1 MKTKNKTIFNI
12 CASGIF
18 LALALILP
26 FLTGQI
32 PTIGSM
38 ILPMHL
44 PILICG
50 FVVGWPYG
58 LAIGLCAPLLR
69 YLMFGMPPIFPTG
82 VAMSFELATYGFTA
96 GLFYKL
102 LCNTKLNNW
111 LIIYITLIIAM
122 IVGRVVWGTVMSF
135 IALGSTNVTFGF
147 KAFLSGAFIKAWPG
161 ILIQL
166 VIVPPIVFAIKKAMS
181 DK

>member
-1 MKTKNKTIFNI
+1 MKTKKKIIFNI

-18 LALALILP
+18 LALALVLP
-26 FLTGQI
+26 FFTGQI

-50 FVVGWPYG
+50 FVAGWPYG

-69 YLMFGMPPIFPTG
+69 YLMFMMPPIFPTG
-82 VAMSFELATYGFTA
+82 IAMSFELATYGFTA
-96 GLFYKL
+96 GMFYQLLNKL
-102 LCNTKLNNW
+102 KLNKW
-111 LIIYITLIIAM
+111 LTLYITLVIALL
-122 IVGRVVWGTVMSF
+122 IGRIVWGTVMSF

-147 KAFLSGAFIKAWPG
+147 KTFLSGAFIKAWPG

-166 VIVPPIVFAIKKAMS
+166 VVVPPIVFAIEKVRNK
-181 DK
+181 

>member
-1 MKTKNKTIFNI
+1 MVTKKKTIFNI

-18 LALALILP
+18 LALALVLP

-58 LAIGLCAPLLR
+58 LVVGLCAPLLR

-82 VAMSFELATYGFTA
+82 VAMSFELATYGFAA
-96 GLFYKL
+96 GIFYQLLNKL
-102 LCNTKLNNW
+102 KLNKW
-111 LIIYITLIIAM
+111 LTLYIVLFIALLI
-122 IVGRVVWGTVMSF
+122 GRVVWGTVMSF

-166 VIVPPIVFAIKKAMS
+166 VIVPPIVFAIEKVKN
-181 DK
+181 K

>member
-1 MKTKNKTIFNI
+1 MKSKNKTIFNI

-44 PILICG
+44 PVIICG
-50 FVVGWPYG
+50 FVIGWPYG
-58 LAIGLCAPLLR
+58 LVVGFCAPLLR

-82 VAMSFELATYGFTA
+82 VAMAFELATYGFIS
-96 GLFYKL
+96 GMFYKL
-102 LCNTKLNNW
+102 LCKLELNKW
-111 LIIYITLIIAM
+111 LTLYLTLIMAM
-122 IVGRVVWGTVMSF
+122 LIGRVVWGVTMSF
-135 IALGSTNVTFGF
+135 IALGNSNVNFGF
-147 KAFLSGAFIKAWPG
+147 KIFLSGAFIKAWPG

-166 VIVPPIVFAIKKAMS
+166 VIVPPIVFAIEKVKN
-181 DK
+181 K